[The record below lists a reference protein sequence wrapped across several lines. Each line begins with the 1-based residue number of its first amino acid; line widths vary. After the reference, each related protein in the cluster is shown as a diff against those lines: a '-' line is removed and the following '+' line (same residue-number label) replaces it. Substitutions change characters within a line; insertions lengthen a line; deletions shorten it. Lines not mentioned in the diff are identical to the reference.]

1 MNKSIN
7 SSGSK
12 KSGSPQSLKKNE
24 EGLNSDAQKDEVIE
38 ELKDTIQ
45 IMEDKIKKLE
55 TLVKQKDTKIDS
67 LKKTLEELGI
77 N

>member
-24 EGLNSDAQKDEVIE
+24 AGLNSDAQKDEVIE